1 MAIDLEQRVSYLE
14 GKIDSLATKADV
26 ERLGGELRSEIGEL
40 KGEFK
45 AFRMM
50 MVGGLGFVGL
60 GLAALQIVL
69 QVVA

>member
-1 MAIDLEQRVSYLE
+1 MVSLDERVSYLE
-14 GKIDSLATKADV
+14 GRIDSLATKEDV

-40 KGEFK
+40 REEFK

-50 MVGGLGFVGL
+50 MVGGLGLVGV